1 MSPEA
6 VRQAAELLL
15 RARRAAEAL
24 EALPEACALADLADA
39 YAVQAAFAAA
49 AGREVV
55 GYKVGATTE
64 AAQQAIGLEGPFW
77 GRVLA
82 GGVHDSPAE
91 LAAAADPVRVV
102 EPEFVFRLAA
112 GLDPAEAPFEA
123 EDAAAVVAA
132 VHPGMELVTSAFG
145 PDWKAAG
152 GPSVVADNGVH
163 GGLVLGPAWHEWR
176 GLDLR
181 AHAVR
186 LAVDGAPAS
195 EGTGAKAMGDPL
207 SSLTWLA
214 NELARHGLA
223 LKAGDVVATGVV
235 TAPRA
240 LAPGEWA
247 LADFG
252 PLGEV
257 RVGFAA

>member
-1 MSPEA
+1 MTPETA
-6 VRQAAELLL
+6 RQAAELLL
-15 RARRAAEAL
+15 GARRAAERL
-24 EALPEACALADLADA
+24 EALPEACAPADLAEA
-39 YAVQAAFAAA
+39 YAVQAAFVEAS
-49 AGREVV
+49 GRAVV

-64 AAQQAIGLEGPFW
+64 PAQQAIGLDGPFW

-91 LAAAADPVRVV
+91 LDAAADPVRVV

-112 GLDPAEAPFEA
+112 GLDPADAPFGA

-132 VHPGMELVTSAFG
+132 VHPGIELASSAYG
-145 PDWKAAG
+145 PDWKARG
-152 GPSVVADNGVH
+152 GLSIIADNGVH
-163 GGLVLGPAWHEWR
+163 GGLVLGPAWPEWR
-176 GLDLR
+176 GLDLE

-186 LAVDGAPAS
+186 LAVNGAPAS
-195 EGTGAKAMGDPL
+195 EGTGAKAMGSPL
-207 SSLTWLA
+207 ASLTWLA

-223 LKAGDVVATGVV
+223 LKADDVVATGVV
-235 TAPRA
+235 TAPQA
-240 LAPGEWA
+240 LAPGDRA

-257 RVGFAA
+257 RVRFAA